1 MCVDFLSCDESAE
14 LAEANARK
22 YMANY
27 YITVMEH
34 YEMAGEHFRK
44 MKGYGDY
51 ADNAELLKDTGMADA
66 ANAFVDIN
74 TFGTPQQ
81 ILDKMDQRRNDLG
94 DFDLTVQVSYG
105 GLTGEQGREEHPFV
119 RRQGAARVAVLAD
132 ALAGRPCQASAC
144 ACVRDFEGGTPS
156 LRGTPSNE
164 LP

>member
-1 MCVDFLSCDESAE
+1 
-14 LAEANARK
+14 
-22 YMANY
+22 MANY

-81 ILDKMDQRRNDLG
+81 ILDKMDQRRKDIG

-105 GLTGEQGREEHPFV
+105 GLTGEQAEKSIRLFAD
-119 RRQGAARVAVLAD
+119 QVL
-132 ALAGRPCQASAC
+132 P
-144 ACVRDFEGGTPS
+144 
-156 LRGTPSNE
+156 E
-164 LP
+164 LQSWETH

>member
-81 ILDKMDQRRNDLG
+81 ILDKMDQRRQDLG

-105 GLTGEQGREEHPFV
+105 GLTGEQAEKSIRLF
-119 RRQGAARVAVLAD
+119 ADKVL
-132 ALAGRPCQASAC
+132 P
-144 ACVRDFEGGTPS
+144 
-156 LRGTPSNE
+156 E
-164 LP
+164 LQSWQTH